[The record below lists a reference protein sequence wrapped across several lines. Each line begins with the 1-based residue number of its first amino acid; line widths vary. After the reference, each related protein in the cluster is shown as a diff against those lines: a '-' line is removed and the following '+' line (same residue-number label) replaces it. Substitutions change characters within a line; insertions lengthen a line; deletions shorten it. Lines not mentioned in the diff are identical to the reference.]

1 MRPDRSWI
9 LRRKEPSG
17 RVSEEFMD
25 GVDEF
30 LKLVNEF
37 PINKDSLGRILYPCG
52 RCKNCVRKD
61 EYTIERHLY
70 YNGFVES
77 YLNWTIH
84 GENAWG
90 GEGSAFNDADDEE
103 DTRNRYVDM
112 VVDVARGRLD
122 HNFELSGSRVNGE
135 WWAACKVRA
144 KLFKDETLNSV
155 GEVSNELSTFDYYQD
170 DESLTI
176 HDRTSEEEEI
186 NLLDAHG
193 LMEEVNV
200 DELPN
205 PMNAPHTDQFIDDDE
220 ETDHNE
226 FLDSDEELFD
236 SDSSRSPLVTTPS
249 ASASPIDANN
259 SRDLTSP
266 SPELPGASTG
276 HILDSVES
284 TVPHARVDR
293 RKAITVEENGMPF
306 AAERWRDYSVEV
318 KEELFKEFMD
328 KYRFQSDNDRK
339 MARDVW
345 EKTCSDRYSD
355 ILTKHRVKILDDL
368 KTRDMAKLKGHGPAG
383 IRAEVW
389 DGLVDIWLTPEWQ
402 KKSEAAKRS
411 RATAPDAM
419 LHTGG
424 SISFGAH
431 KKKMEAEQNQKVSW
445 RDVYHK
451 THKKKN
457 GEFVFERSKHFT
469 ENLDIALSD
478 KYGEKSSSYLEV
490 DANLWL
496 DVAPHSKK

>member
-1 MRPDRSWI
+1 M
-9 LRRKEPSG
+9 
-17 RVSEEFMD
+17 
-25 GVDEF
+25 
-30 LKLVNEF
+30 
-37 PINKDSLGRILYPCG
+37 
-52 RCKNCVRKD
+52 
-61 EYTIERHLY
+61 
-70 YNGFVES
+70 
-77 YLNWTIH
+77 
-84 GENAWG
+84 
-90 GEGSAFNDADDEE
+90 
-103 DTRNRYVDM
+103 
-112 VVDVARGRLD
+112 
-122 HNFELSGSRVNGE
+122 
-135 WWAACKVRA
+135 
-144 KLFKDETLNSV
+144 DETLNSV
-155 GEVSNELSTFDYYQD
+155 GEVSNEFFTFDYYQD

-205 PMNAPHTDQFIDDDE
+205 PINAPHIDQFIDDDE
-220 ETDHNE
+220 ETDPNE

-236 SDSSRSPLVTTPS
+236 SDSITTPS
-249 ASASPIDANN
+249 TSANPIDANN
-259 SRDLTSP
+259 SCDFASP
-266 SPELPGASTG
+266 SPELLGASTG
-276 HILDSVES
+276 YILDSVES
-284 TVPHARVDR
+284 TMPHAGVDR
-293 RKAITVEENGMPF
+293 RKVITVEENGTRFGLAFVTRSIMSSVFGRMPF

-328 KYRFQSDNDRK
+328 KYQFQSDNDRK

-355 ILTKHRVKILDDL
+355 ILTKHKVEILDEL

-411 RATAPDAM
+411 RTIAPDAM

-424 SISFGAH
+424 SISFGAL
-431 KKKMEAEQNQKVSW
+431 KKKMEAEQNHKVSW

-457 GEFVFERSKHFT
+457 GEFVSERSKHFD

-496 DVAPHSKK
+496 DVAPHSKKGRIHGLGQGLQLSSGSPNSTSSTCSTTSSTTAPIIPQSQIDEAVSRAMTTMWSTQMAPMLQSFMSQVNQAPTRSSQGEDRQSNPANDDNDDVDADLGV

>member
-25 GVDEF
+25 GVEEF

-37 PINKDSLGRILYPCG
+37 PINKDSLGRILCPCG

-70 YNGFVES
+70 YNGFVEG

-90 GEGSAFNDADDEE
+90 GEGSAFNDATDDE
-103 DTRNRYVDM
+103 DTRNPYVDM
-112 VVDVARGRLD
+112 VVDAARGRLD
-122 HNFELSGSRVNGE
+122 PNFECMEEDPNPSASKFYQLLEDADEPLWDGCYNHTKLSAVSQLLNLKSEFNMSQSCFDRMLVIIKMTREFAQIVDINGISRRMDVHGRKMYHTQCYGISPSLQGSSVCICQRTLPNLMEVSGSRVNGE

-155 GEVSNELSTFDYYQD
+155 GEVSNEFSTFDYYQD

-205 PMNAPHTDQFIDDDE
+205 PMNASHTDQFIDDDE

-236 SDSSRSPLVTTPS
+236 SDSSS
-249 ASASPIDANN
+249 
-259 SRDLTSP
+259 
-266 SPELPGASTG
+266 
-276 HILDSVES
+276 DS
-284 TVPHARVDR
+284 
-293 RKAITVEENGMPF
+293 
-306 AAERWRDYSVEV
+306 
-318 KEELFKEFMD
+318 
-328 KYRFQSDNDRK
+328 
-339 MARDVW
+339 
-345 EKTCSDRYSD
+345 
-355 ILTKHRVKILDDL
+355 
-368 KTRDMAKLKGHGPAG
+368 
-383 IRAEVW
+383 
-389 DGLVDIWLTPEWQ
+389 
-402 KKSEAAKRS
+402 
-411 RATAPDAM
+411 
-419 LHTGG
+419 
-424 SISFGAH
+424 
-431 KKKMEAEQNQKVSW
+431 
-445 RDVYHK
+445 
-451 THKKKN
+451 
-457 GEFVFERSKHFT
+457 
-469 ENLDIALSD
+469 
-478 KYGEKSSSYLEV
+478 
-490 DANLWL
+490 
-496 DVAPHSKK
+496 